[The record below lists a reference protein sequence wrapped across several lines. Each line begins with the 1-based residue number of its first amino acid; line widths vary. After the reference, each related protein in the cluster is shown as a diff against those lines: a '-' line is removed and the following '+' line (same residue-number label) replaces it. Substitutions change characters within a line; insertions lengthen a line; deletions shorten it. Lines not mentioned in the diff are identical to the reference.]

1 MGLVQA
7 QEQNITPDTKTVKVG
22 STTIMWQ
29 EDTENLI
36 HMYGTLII
44 DYYKIFMVS
53 SFIVTFEGSTC

>member
-7 QEQNITPDTKTVKVG
+7 QEQNVTPETKNVKVG
-22 STTIMWQ
+22 STTIIWQ
-29 EDTENLI
+29 NDIENLI

-53 SFIVTFEGSTC
+53 SFIVSFEGSSC